1 MEFCP
6 NCHSILLP
14 KKEIDKDNNSDKT
27 TLILACKCGFKKEIN
42 EKNKILFNEK
52 IEHKEIEI
60 IDEENE
66 HIGDD
71 VLPIKCWNCGNIGV
85 YFWLVQMRRADEPP
99 TRFYKC
105 KKCKKVWRSGK

>member
-1 MEFCP
+1 MQFCP
-6 NCHSILLP
+6 NCQSILIP
-14 KKEIDKDNNSDKT
+14 KKGYFICSCGYKKKIDDND
-27 TLILACKCGFKKEIN
+27 
-42 EKNKILFNEK
+42 EKIVIKEK

-71 VLPIKCWNCGNIGV
+71 VLPIKCWNCGNEGV
-85 YFWLVQMRRADEPP
+85 YFWMVQMRRADEPP

>member
-1 MEFCP
+1 MNFCP
-6 NCHSILLP
+6 KCHSLLLP
-14 KKEIDKDNNSDKT
+14 KKENNELF
-27 TLILACKCGFKKEIN
+27 LICQCGYKKKLE
-42 EKNKILFNEK
+42 NEK
-52 IEHKEIEI
+52 IVLKEEINHKEIEI